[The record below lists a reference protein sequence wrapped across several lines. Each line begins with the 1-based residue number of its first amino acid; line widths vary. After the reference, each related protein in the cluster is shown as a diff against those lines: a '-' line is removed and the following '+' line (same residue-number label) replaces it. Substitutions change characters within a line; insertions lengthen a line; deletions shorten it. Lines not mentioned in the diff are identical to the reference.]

1 MTRKLRRFFP
11 AFLKTFDKYL
21 LLHFPEIWATRLHF
35 LAWGLLMII
44 PLCLGMAWL
53 QVDIRNLSYV
63 NTHFGMMFIPVVM
76 IFLIWVYHLGKY
88 NPEREFGHTSLQKRL
103 SVQAMVGLG
112 IVMLM
117 FIPYLYGFSVS
128 YFNASR
134 INDRELIS
142 DINKV
147 NLISTNLG
155 KSKAENLRD
164 RDRYAENFTII
175 HGPTHLE
182 GVVLGASLYF
192 DWEKRSREEK
202 LKMIAEYL
210 RIVEKYDG
218 WQSIRVY
225 EPAQI
230 LDGEVQNPE
239 NLEQA
244 LRASFDNIQWPLRDI
259 VEAKERHHSW
269 NHDFMHASAV
279 SLIIF
284 SIFLTWGL
292 VMIYLK
298 MGWAKFVVGVIVGVG
313 VFILSSFVVISGGD
327 TDFAVTLFMGLWA
340 FFILQAYF
348 RPKSHRANYWKILI
362 LALGAAM
369 TPVVPF
375 IIKIGF
381 DIFFE
386 EPLALLYMSLS
397 SGVLTFFLWNLIF
410 ADRFQKL
417 TSLPVQG

>member
-11 AFLKTFDKYL
+11 AFLKNFDKYL
-21 LLHFPEIWATRLHF
+21 LLNHPEIWATRLHF
-35 LAWGLLMII
+35 LAWGLLMIV
-44 PLCLGMAWL
+44 PLCVGMAWL

-117 FIPYLYGFSVS
+117 FIPYLYGVSVS

-142 DINKV
+142 DINKI

-155 KSKAENLRD
+155 RSTAENLRD
-164 RDRYAENFTII
+164 RERHDENYTII

-182 GVVLGASLYF
+182 GVVLGTSLYF

-202 LKMIAEYL
+202 LQMIAEYL
-210 RIVEKYDG
+210 RLVEKYDG

-225 EPAQI
+225 EPVQI
-230 LDGEVQNPE
+230 LDGDVQNPE
-239 NLEQA
+239 NLEEA
-244 LRASFDNIQWPLRDI
+244 LRSSFDNIQWPLKDI

-269 NHDFMHASAV
+269 SHEFMHTNGV
-279 SLIIF
+279 FLMIF
-284 SIFLTWGL
+284 FIFLAWSL
-292 VMIYLK
+292 VMIYLE

-313 VFILSSFVVISGGD
+313 VFILSSFIVMIGGEANL
-327 TDFAVTLFMGLWA
+327 TILLFLGLWA
-340 FFILQAYF
+340 VFILQAYF
-348 RPKSHRANYWKILI
+348 QPKSHRANYWKILI

-375 IIKIGF
+375 IIKVVF
-381 DIFFE
+381 NIFFE
-386 EPLALLYMSLS
+386 EPSALLYMSLG

-410 ADRFQKL
+410 AERFQKL
-417 TSLPVQG
+417 RSLPVQG